1 MKTIYDVAI
10 IGGGIIG
17 CSIAYY
23 LAKEN
28 IDVAVFEEKQIAS
41 KSTSAAAGM
50 LGAHSECDDL
60 EIFYPFARS
69 SQLAYFKLQDELREL
84 SGVDIELRKGGIFQ
98 LAYSAQEKEELSA
111 TLSLPTVSWYGNSE
125 VRNRENGVSADIIG
139 AAYIEDDVN
148 VLPHSTCLAFS
159 KSAQV
164 FGASIFEYTPVF
176 AIQKE
181 DSIYTIKTNKGTFQA
196 KTVVIANGVWSS
208 SFFHQLGLHHTL
220 SPVKG
225 ECVSVSSEQPLLKHT
240 LFHEHCYIVPRNNGR
255 LVIGAT
261 MVKNDW
267 HEQPTLGGL
276 ESLIAK
282 AKTML
287 PTVTDL
293 KIESCWA
300 GLRPQTFD
308 NKPFIGHHPE
318 DEGILF
324 ATGHFRNG
332 ILLAPATGQ
341 MIRDLIVKK
350 AVRKDW
356 IEAFK
361 VNRL

>member
-69 SQLAYFKLQDELREL
+69 SQLAYFNLQDELREL
-84 SGVDIELRKGGIFQ
+84 CGVDIELRKGGIFQ

-111 TLSLPTVSWYGNSE
+111 TLSLPTVSWYSNSE

-261 MVKNDW
+261 MVKNNW

-293 KIESCWA
+293 KMESCWA

-308 NKPFIGHHPE
+308 KKPFIGYHPE